1 MFEMK
6 YIKSFF
12 VKLNSRVKSERGDTL
27 VEVMLAISVLGIVVV
42 GTMTIM
48 NKSTLQMM
56 DTLERTAVRT
66 SINSQAELLNYVRD
80 SSKGESSTVWTTIKS
95 RSTTSTSTISDACKY
110 TSTTSFY
117 LSRSNDSADTVTLTA
132 INSNAKAKNTTGKA
146 VAGTGIWI
154 DAVRSNGGTIP
165 YIDFYIRAC
174 WTRLASGA
182 DSRSATIVRLYDPN

>member
-1 MFEMK
+1 MK
-6 YIKSFF
+6 RMKSLLAKFDTR
-12 VKLNSRVKSERGDTL
+12 SRAERGDTL
-27 VEVMLAISVLGIVVV
+27 VEVMLAISVLGVAVV

-80 SSKGESSTVWTTIKS
+80 NSKGVSSAAWTTIKS
-95 RSTTSTSTISDACKY
+95 RTVTSVSTINDPCKY

-117 LSRSNDSADTVTLTA
+117 LSRSSDSADTVTLTA
-132 INSNAKAKNTTGKA
+132 INSNASAKNTTSKA
-146 VAGTGIWI
+146 VVGTGIWI
-154 DAVRSNGGTIP
+154 DAVRSNGGSIP

-174 WTRLASGA
+174 WTRLANSA
-182 DSRSATIVRLYDPN
+182 DARSATIVRLYDPN

>member
-1 MFEMK
+1 MK
-6 YIKSFF
+6 YMKS
-12 VKLNSRVKSERGDTL
+12 LMAKSEARYGLERGDTL
-27 VEVMLAISVLGIVVV
+27 VEVMLAIAVLGVAVV

-80 SSKGESSTVWTTIKS
+80 SAKDSSSAVWTAIKA
-95 RSTTSTSTISDACKY
+95 RAVTSTATISDACKY
-110 TSTTSFY
+110 NSSTSFY
-117 LSRSNDSADTVTLTA
+117 LSRSDTSLDAVTLTA
-132 INSNAKAKNTTGKA
+132 INSNASAKNTTGKA
-146 VAGTGIWI
+146 VVGTGIWI
-154 DAVRSNGGTIP
+154 DAVRSTGGTSTIP

-174 WTRLASGA
+174 WTRLANSA